1 MERPLF
7 GGGSRDVDAGR
18 LFGQLAG
25 RCCCWRIRM
34 IAAVGE
40 LVERHTSPASTGR
53 VSRRRRRRRRQF
65 TRRGVMNDAGR
76 RVVDFARLASQRQL
90 FTVEHQAAG
99 AA

>member
-1 MERPLF
+1 MERLF
-7 GGGSRDVDAGR
+7 LGGRSRDVDAAR
-18 LFGQLAG
+18 LFGRLAG
-25 RCCCWRIRM
+25 RCWRVRV

-53 VSRRRRRRRRQF
+53 VSRRRRRQF

-76 RVVDFARLASQRQL
+76 RVVVLARLASQRQL
-90 FTVEHQAAG
+90 FTVEHQAAR